1 VGRVGVLLVRQ
12 SVRSD
17 TSAAVSTSGR
27 VYQLG
32 VEIGSGVGRFRRS
45 KIITFVPR
53 FTLVND
59 TRLPLEFQ
67 QLRCGLAPEML
78 SSKSSVPFHWPRA
91 NAPERLCVRC
101 VAVDAA
107 WEWSKGFPITD
118 LGTFHLKL
126 TSLRTSDVRL
136 LKVDVV
142 LHNSAIR
149 VVFSDGTDLPPF
161 RIDNRS
167 LVPLVFHQQDVENII
182 EVPPATASAY
192 AWDDLSKG
200 LHLVLRVKNAPH
212 NFARVYDPQRI
223 YEGPM
228 LRYPQWFY
236 IVGPNGLVVGA
247 KAVGMSGQGAAQNS
261 VVAVMCKRQAE
272 DLHQAW
278 QLTPQNRLRNRAG
291 YLLQVLFGIN
301 YECLCEILSHLFAL

>member
-1 VGRVGVLLVRQ
+1 MALDAVGRAGVLLVRQ
-12 SVRSD
+12 SLRADV
-17 TSAAVSTSGR
+17 SAAATTSGR

-59 TRLPLEFQ
+59 MRLPLEFQ
-67 QLRCGLAPEML
+67 QLRCGLAPEAL
-78 SSKSSVPFHWPRA
+78 PSKSSVSFHWPRA
-91 NAPERLCVRC
+91 NAPERLCVRY

-107 WEWSKGFPITD
+107 WEWSKGFPITE

-126 TSLRTSDVRL
+126 TSLRTSDTRL

-149 VVFSDGTDLPPF
+149 VIFSDGTDLPPF

-167 LVPLVFHQQDVENII
+167 LVPLVFHQQDVENLI
-182 EVPPATASAY
+182 EVPPATTSAY

-200 LHLVLRVKNAPH
+200 LHLVLRVKDAPH

-223 YEGPM
+223 YEGPL

-247 KAVGMSGQGAAQNS
+247 KASASSQGSTQQS
-261 VVAVMCKRQAE
+261 VVAVMCTRQVD

-291 YLLQVLFGIN
+291 YLLQVPFFLFQ
-301 YECLCEILSHLFAL
+301 LL